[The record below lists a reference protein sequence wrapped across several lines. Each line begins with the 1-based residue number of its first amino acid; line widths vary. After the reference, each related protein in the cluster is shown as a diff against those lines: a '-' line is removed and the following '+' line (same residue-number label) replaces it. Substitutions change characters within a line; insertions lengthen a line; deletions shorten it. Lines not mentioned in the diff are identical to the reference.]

1 MLGTH
6 KLTSCLPRAGAL
18 HQKSW
23 HPSVLALRPESFF
36 DGLGT
41 RLGPL
46 EAENGETPPALSLD
60 SFKRRGRSGL
70 WAGTTLGAHP
80 LQNRS
85 PGPSWDPSRQA
96 LRPARTSR
104 GPSAGPRT
112 PRSWRSPPWI
122 STSSCP
128 PSLDRDIWRSKRQ
141 KDRCRFCSN
150 RGHEGAR
157 CRRTPSSDTGEQGE
171 HVHLPDGSLAAW
183 HHSILPAAAAA
194 QRAPSRRCLYALRLY
209 GMPLRGRALSC
220 HVTRLTNIC
229 MWP

>member
-112 PRSWRSPPWI
+112 PRSWILEKPPLDLDLLLP
-122 STSSCP
+122 SLPRPRHLALQKAKGSVPVLQQQRARRRALPQETKP
-128 PSLDRDIWRSKRQ
+128 PS
-141 KDRCRFCSN
+141 
-150 RGHEGAR
+150 
-157 CRRTPSSDTGEQGE
+157 
-171 HVHLPDGSLAAW
+171 
-183 HHSILPAAAAA
+183 
-194 QRAPSRRCLYALRLY
+194 RAPRTHTFFNFALQ
-209 GMPLRGRALSC
+209 SC
-220 HVTRLTNIC
+220 DGPVQLVLC
-229 MWP
+229 GWC

>member
-157 CRRTPSSDTGEQGE
+157 CRRKPSSDTGEQIFDLAIQETNQPLAGM
-171 HVHLPDGSLAAW
+171 VANDLQTPDEGRTREKINRHRSGTCA
-183 HHSILPAAAAA
+183 
-194 QRAPSRRCLYALRLY
+194 RRKAV
-209 GMPLRGRALSC
+209 SK
-220 HVTRLTNIC
+220 TTFN
-229 MWP
+229 

>member
-1 MLGTH
+1 MPGTH

-157 CRRTPSSDTGEQGE
+157 CRRKPSHPHELRVPTPSSILHFNHAMVPCSSYCAVGAEHDAGTRVDKIREQ
-171 HVHLPDGSLAAW
+171 DGATA
-183 HHSILPAAAAA
+183 
-194 QRAPSRRCLYALRLY
+194 
-209 GMPLRGRALSC
+209 
-220 HVTRLTNIC
+220 
-229 MWP
+229 